1 MANVTLAQYP
11 AYYVAAHTTIPRT
24 AQYSRGS
31 RVREYHDYYIQSGAG
46 TIGDT
51 VGMFLAPPQATL
63 LLHCSAIWWA
73 GLPTNMT
80 FTVGYDEY
88 TKASDGT
95 TVATAADGILA
106 AITTSED
113 SAWVGGMLNFATPN
127 DFEPAAY
134 RLFLD
139 NLEETWIYLTG
150 AVAAFADADRIDWS
164 FLVQTP

>member
-1 MANVTLAQYP
+1 MAKVSLAKYP
-11 AYYVAAHTTIPRT
+11 AYYTAARSTVPRIP
-24 AQYSRGS
+24 QYARGS
-31 RVREYHDYYIQSGAG
+31 RVREFHDYYIQSGAG

-51 VGMFLAPPQATL
+51 FGMFEAPPQATL
-63 LLHCSAIWWA
+63 LLHLSAIWWA

-95 TVATAADGILA
+95 TVVTAAAGILT
-106 AITTSED
+106 AITTTED
-113 SAWVGGMLNFATPN
+113 SAWVGGMLNMATPN
-127 DFEPAAY
+127 DFEPVVY

-139 NLEETWIYLTG
+139 NLDPVWIYGTG